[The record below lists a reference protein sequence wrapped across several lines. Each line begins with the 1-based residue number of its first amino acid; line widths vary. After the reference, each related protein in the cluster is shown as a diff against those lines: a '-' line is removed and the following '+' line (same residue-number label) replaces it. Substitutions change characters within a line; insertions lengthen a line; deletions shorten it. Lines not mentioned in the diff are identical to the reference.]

1 MKITIELTPEEALKL
16 TGADF
21 IQKIV
26 QEQVKETV
34 KKTEDVFR
42 NWQTWPETNP
52 NRFFPNEMPELPYP
66 WNTLTS
72 KNKKG

>member
-34 KKTEDVFR
+34 KKTEEMYKNYR
-42 NWQTWPETNP
+42 WPVDP
-52 NRFFPNEMPELPYP
+52 NKFYPQNIPNLPYP
-66 WNTLTS
+66 WDILTS
-72 KNKKG
+72 KDKG